1 LGNTAVV
8 ILTFP
13 DVGLAELIASPA
25 LLAQMWPGASHEVMM
40 LVHMLRMSGQSL
52 AEVLAI
58 GLVQLLTP
66 AVTTTSPQVGLAWER
81 ATLSGVARREDGE
94 RVAEPH
100 ARPAEV
106 RWLEVTDVAAAGRSA
121 FRMAG

>member
-1 LGNTAVV
+1 MAV
-8 ILTFP
+8 ILTIP
-13 DVGLAELIASPA
+13 DAGLAEVIASPV
-25 LLAQMWPGASHEVMM
+25 LLAQMWPGARHEVMM
-40 LVHMLRMSGQSL
+40 LLHMLRMSGQSL
-52 AEVLAI
+52 AEILAI

-66 AVTTTSPQVGLAWER
+66 AVTTTLSQVGLAWER
-81 ATLSGVARREDGE
+81 ATVSGVARGEDGE

-121 FRMAG
+121 LRMAG